1 MQRTIQRSSSRSRNS
16 ICSAL
21 SITQSTKISR
31 NEIHHD
37 DWARS
42 ARAAQ
47 DSFEDVLRVS
57 DRIWGGTEQP
67 YLSSLPRIAG
77 RVAGNEPRSVAHDGA
92 HRTHAR
98 LRHRADLQVRPEKL
112 FLSGHAEELPD
123 FTIRHAAL
131 RERQ

>member
-67 YLSSLPRIAG
+67 YLSSLPRFAG
-77 RVAGNEPRSVAHDGA
+77 GVSGNEPRSVAHAGDHGA
-92 HRTHAR
+92 TALIAR
-98 LRHRADLQVRPEKL
+98 RAD
-112 FLSGHAEELPD
+112 
-123 FTIRHAAL
+123 
-131 RERQ
+131 